1 MDDASFPR
9 CTVLLCTRRRTAHLD
24 RCLQALAGLA
34 YPNFDVLVV
43 DNTCG
48 DDETQKVAARWNVRC
63 VAAPRGG
70 LSHARN
76 YGTRMTNAEIIAYID
91 DDALPEAK
99 WLDALVAQF
108 GDPLVM
114 AVAGRANFLGPVSE
128 GAPSCFSPGCADG
141 PVGERLAVDRQTP
154 GWFEL
159 ATSGSIGQGMN
170 MAFRRRA
177 FDVWPGFD
185 ERLGRGAALWGAEE
199 HYAFFSLIDRGYRV
213 VYTPEAVVS
222 HPLLRAEREYRRHQ
236 IADTIALT
244 AYLTL
249 LLVEEPGYRTALLKF
264 CWKALRRDPLRK
276 RRRAGIPNMI
286 PRWALPLL
294 WLCGP
299 VLYVRSLFG
308 RSREGTA
315 AGV

>member
-1 MDDASFPR
+1 
-9 CTVLLCTRRRTAHLD
+9 
-24 RCLQALAGLA
+24 
-34 YPNFDVLVV
+34 
-43 DNTCG
+43 
-48 DDETQKVAARWNVRC
+48 
-63 VAAPRGG
+63 
-70 LSHARN
+70 
-76 YGTRMTNAEIIAYID
+76 
-91 DDALPEAK
+91 
-99 WLDALVAQF
+99 
-108 GDPLVM
+108 
-114 AVAGRANFLGPVSE
+114 
-128 GAPSCFSPGCADG
+128 
-141 PVGERLAVDRQTP
+141 
-154 GWFEL
+154 
-159 ATSGSIGQGMN
+159 MN

-185 ERLGRGAALWGAEE
+185 ERLGRGAALRGAEE

-264 CWKALRRDPLRK
+264 CWKALRRGPLRK

-299 VLYVRSLFG
+299 LLYVRSLLG
-308 RSREGTA
+308 RSRERTA
-315 AGV
+315 AGI

>member
-1 MDDASFPR
+1 M
-9 CTVLLCTRRRTAHLD
+9 LLCTRRRTAHLD

-48 DDETQKVAARWNVRC
+48 DAETQKVAARWNVRC

-141 PVGERLAVDRQTP
+141 SVGERLAVDRQTP

>member
-1 MDDASFPR
+1 M
-9 CTVLLCTRRRTAHLD
+9 LLCTRRRTAHLD